1 MKQLSLIIA
10 TLFALNITYAQSY
23 DLIYTNGESSLT
35 ALQGNDQV
43 SQLNFQKGEE
53 GTLIGVDY
61 SGINGTTT
69 RMVLISNG
77 TPVYE
82 TSADASA
89 GGPSIPPVRFE
100 TKEVVYDGIVS
111 VEQEDW
117 IFTAIATAIVL
128 CCVEAQVGS
137 NGWSVAFD
145 CDCFGSMAAPAP
157 NGGGITV
164 QADGQTFENIT
175 AMQFIPVDGMKDKLN
190 GASITNRD

>member
-23 DLIYTNGESSLT
+23 DLTYTNGTSSLT
-35 ALQGNDQV
+35 ALQGDDQV
-43 SQLNFQKGEE
+43 SQLNFQKEGE

-61 SGINGTTT
+61 SGINGTST
-69 RMVLISNG
+69 RVVLMRNG
-77 TPVYE
+77 APVYE

-89 GGPSIPPVRFE
+89 GGPSVPPVLFE
-100 TKEVVYDGIVS
+100 TKEVVYDGVVS
-111 VEQEDW
+111 VEQEEWVW
-117 IFTAIATAIVL
+117 IVVAAVVL

-137 NGWSVAFD
+137 NGWSVSFD
-145 CDCFGSMAAPAP
+145 CDCFGSMVAPAP

-175 AMQFIPVDGMKDKLN
+175 SMQFIPVDGKREMLD
-190 GASITNRD
+190 GAAVTNRD